1 MNKGLVKELMKAP
14 NLITLFRLLSVPVL
28 WVLALMDY
36 SRVLGIGYILAALT
50 DSADGYVARRMN
62 LASEFGSKFDSL
74 ADHILGPSAI
84 AWLVILESS
93 VFTDNAVI
101 FLIALSFYLLRMI
114 VAWLKFNRLANMHLY
129 SGKFYGGVLFVFIA
143 HSLLVEGYSQPFFYF
158 MVSVLILS
166 MIEGLIL
173 MLTHDQVNEHM
184 KSIYH
189 VYMKRR
195 SGIESGG

>member
-1 MNKGLVKELMKAP
+1 MNTSFIKELMKVP
-14 NLITLFRLLSVPVL
+14 NLFTLYRLLSVPVL
-28 WVLALMDY
+28 WVLALMDQ

-50 DSADGYVARRMN
+50 DSADGYFARRMN

-74 ADHILGPSAI
+74 ADHLLGLSAI
-84 AWLVILESS
+84 AWLVITESS

-101 FLIALSFYLLRMI
+101 FLIALSFYLLRML
-114 VAWLKFNRLANMHLY
+114 VAWRKFNRLGNMHLY
-129 SGKFYGGVLFVFIA
+129 SSKFYGGVLFVFIA
-143 HSLLVEGYSQPFFYF
+143 HTLLSEGYSQRLLYF

-189 VYMKRR
+189 VYMKRKR
-195 SGIESGG
+195 IGENGG